1 MRSGAPDPKGAASAA
16 EAGIADS
23 PAALAE
29 MLVNGGGGPHD
40 ITKAIR
46 LCEQAAAKGHS
57 GAMFALSAI
66 YSSGHGTVDR
76 AAAERW
82 FRAAAERGHGHA
94 QLMLGR
100 YLRRGAAGQQNLRE
114 ARHWF
119 ESAIEQGIVEA
130 EAELAELAPVLS
142 RATG

>member
-1 MRSGAPDPKGAASAA
+1 
-16 EAGIADS
+16 
-23 PAALAE
+23 
-29 MLVNGGGGPHD
+29 MLVNGRGGAQD
-40 ITKAIR
+40 AAAALR
-46 LCEQAAAKGHS
+46 LCEQAAAKGHC
-57 GAMFALSAI
+57 GAMFALGAI
-66 YSSGHGTVDR
+66 YSGGHITVDR

-82 FRAAAERGHGHA
+82 FRAAAKRGHGHA

-100 YLRRGAAGQQNLRE
+100 YLRSGAAGQQNLPE

-130 EAELAELAPVLS
+130 EAEVTELAPVLS